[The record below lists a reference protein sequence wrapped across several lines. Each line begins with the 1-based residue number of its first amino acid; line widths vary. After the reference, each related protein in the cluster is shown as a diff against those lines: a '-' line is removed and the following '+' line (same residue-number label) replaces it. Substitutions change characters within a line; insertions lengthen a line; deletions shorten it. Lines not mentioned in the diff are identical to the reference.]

1 MITLTNSPSDVHGA
15 QYAPTL
21 APGTVYVV
29 DANGAKEV
37 SEGQKV
43 VLEVGGEKKE
53 LTTASPSGTFGGPAF
68 YLNPADFAGV
78 TPGALATMRL
88 HRFRDTSRKIFSRA
102 GFLVWAPLVIGLVL
116 AGLGLWFLAGAK
128 DPISAGTIVDRA
140 KLVQAWAGTSA
151 ARQPVAVQCL
161 DGLAGRDVKEVTQI
175 PDVKCKPA
183 QLHFWE
189 DKDNEAI
196 FTTIAGVLTAILGF
210 VASMTKFKFGSKP

>member
-1 MITLTNSPSDVHGA
+1 MITLTNNPADVHGA

-37 SEGQKV
+37 TEGQKA

-78 TPGALATMRL
+78 TPSALATMRL
-88 HRFRDTSRKIFSRA
+88 HRFRDTSRKIFSGA

-151 ARQPVAVQCL
+151 ARRPVAVQCL
-161 DGLAGRDVKEVTQI
+161 VTQI
-175 PDVKCKPA
+175 PDVKCKAA

-210 VASMTKFKFGSKP
+210 VASLTKFKFGSKP